1 MENKVTLAQ
10 EELEQRR
17 KKEGGFTLI
26 ELLIVIAIIAILAA
40 IALPQ
45 FNKYKQSAYKDAV
58 RSDVRNAVSSIEAFS
73 ADYGDYPNQTANCGP
88 GPTQCDLTDGTN
100 TMSKAINVSKDV
112 TLTFTWNQNCSDGSK
127 GYKIEGTHAKLDKT
141 WKASYDSCTGQ
152 YTNF

>member
-1 MENKVTLAQ
+1 MENKVMLAQ
-10 EELEQRR
+10 EELEQKR

-58 RSDVRNAVSSIEAFS
+58 RSDVRNAVSSIEAFV
-73 ADYGDYPNQTANCGP
+73 ADYGKYPTSTTSCGA
-88 GPTQCDLTDGTN
+88 GPTQCDLSDGTN
-100 TMSKAINVSKDV
+100 TMKNAINVSRDV
-112 TLTFTWNQNCSDGSK
+112 TLTFTWDEDCGDGTK
-127 GYKIEGTHAKLDKT
+127 GYKVEGEHAQLGTT
-141 WKASYDSCTGQ
+141 WKASYNSCTGK